1 MNKSNEKET
10 SRGVENSSSHEDGEN
25 SSSHE
30 GGGNGCSSKT
40 FYCILFGI
48 GIIILLF
55 YLLQPTNKPTNKP
68 TKKPLKNDH
77 KDQQIYDLSNCTILN
92 TNDQILE
99 WENED
104 SIVVLKA
111 IVQNLQMLP
120 IVYDGHESGTARWY
134 GDDLYQRTGFK
145 EICVTDF
152 TVLSKYPEENKK
164 EFLSYTV
171 KKEISPSMLILLIE
185 TLGQASFWYDR
196 LTMELTVR
204 SYRHGNAISL
214 LYVLLL
220 AIDAKLL
227 NVKDDLAN
235 LLIKKINETKMKET
249 SSGVGVLSKEQ
260 VAANIK
266 LMEEYI
272 QCSVGRKLNCN

>member
-1 MNKSNEKET
+1 
-10 SRGVENSSSHEDGEN
+10 
-25 SSSHE
+25 
-30 GGGNGCSSKT
+30 
-40 FYCILFGI
+40 
-48 GIIILLF
+48 
-55 YLLQPTNKPTNKP
+55 
-68 TKKPLKNDH
+68 
-77 KDQQIYDLSNCTILN
+77 
-92 TNDQILE
+92 
-99 WENED
+99 
-104 SIVVLKA
+104 
-111 IVQNLQMLP
+111 
-120 IVYDGHESGTARWY
+120 
-134 GDDLYQRTGFK
+134 
-145 EICVTDF
+145 
-152 TVLSKYPEENKK
+152 
-164 EFLSYTV
+164 
-171 KKEISPSMLILLIE
+171 MLILLIE